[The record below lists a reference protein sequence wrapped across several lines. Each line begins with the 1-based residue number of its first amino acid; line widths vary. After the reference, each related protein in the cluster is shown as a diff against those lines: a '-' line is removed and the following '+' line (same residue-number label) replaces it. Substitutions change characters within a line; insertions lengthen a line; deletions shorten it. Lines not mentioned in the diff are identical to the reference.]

1 MRHLVLFD
9 IDGTILRTG
18 GAGLDAMR
26 AALVDTFGTSGDPE
40 YRYDGRTDPQIA
52 RELMRGA
59 GFDDETITARM
70 PMLLRRYTDGLV
82 ARLAEPQRHVSMY
95 PGVAALNA
103 AVDAHPDMM
112 LGLLT
117 GNVDRGARLKLGAV
131 GLDFDRFRVNAFG
144 SDSEVRAQ
152 LPAIAHARMREVTG
166 IDLAGSDVVV
176 IGDTPADI
184 ACGRDLGARAIA
196 VATGRYSVEEL
207 AAHSPYAVFV
217 DLSDTEAVMTAIEGR
232 VGAASTQPVER

>member
-1 MRHLVLFD
+1 
-9 IDGTILRTG
+9 
-18 GAGLDAMR
+18 
-26 AALVDTFGTSGDPE
+26 
-40 YRYDGRTDPQIA
+40 
-52 RELMRGA
+52 MRGA

-82 ARLAEPQRHVSMY
+82 ARLAEPERHISMY
-95 PGVAALNA
+95 PGVGALID

-207 AAHSPYAVFV
+207 AAHAPYAVFE
-217 DLSDTEAVMTAIEGR
+217 DLGDTDAVMAAIEGR
-232 VGAASTQPVER
+232 VGAESTQSVER